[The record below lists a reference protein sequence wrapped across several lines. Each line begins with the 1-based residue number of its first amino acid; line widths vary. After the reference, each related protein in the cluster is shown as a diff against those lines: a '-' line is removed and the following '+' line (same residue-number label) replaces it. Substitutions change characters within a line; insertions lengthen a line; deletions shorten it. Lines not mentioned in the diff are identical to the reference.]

1 MEYHIRFYESG
12 RYICEIGG
20 PVRNLHDAV
29 EQMHAL
35 GKEPGYKEREDFV
48 GCSWLRAGITEC
60 GMLVVDDW
68 GQLIRTIKEDEEC
81 S

>member
-29 EQMHAL
+29 EQMHKL
-35 GKEPGYKEREDFV
+35 GQEPGYEELKNAV
-48 GCSWLRAGITEC
+48 GCKWLRSGITEC
-60 GMLVVDDW
+60 GLLVVDDW
-68 GQLIRTIKEDEEC
+68 GQLIRTIEEEEEC

>member
-1 MEYHIRFYESG
+1 MKYHIRFYESG

-20 PVRNLHDAV
+20 PVHNLHDAV

-48 GCSWLRAGITEC
+48 GCSWLRAGITWLSMT
-60 GMLVVDDW
+60 GAS
-68 GQLIRTIKEDEEC
+68 Q
-81 S
+81 